1 MWEMS
6 RTMLALK
13 ATQEKSDATKRQR
26 LEEIVRKLEATN

>member
-13 ATQEKSDATKRQR
+13 AIQEKSDAAKRQR